1 MEDIGGRQQRNHTR
15 RYSEQDIITRSARA
29 SLPATQRHKP
39 AVSYPIYSPSTQQKG
54 FASSAPFLPWGLP
67 DKMDAPRLM
76 QRTSSRSSVASSVT
90 SRSSFES
97 RFRSPLSNTSSIDY
111 SSSRTSEDSSYSV
124 PTKGQ
129 FLTTDAPLLVK
140 KTSIEAFAKRYGAGG
155 EGRQQHSTLP
165 KMGYG
170 PARQRA
176 PRKITM
182 RIPGEGFKKLPREIL
197 QVILVELKEIH
208 LGPGSTSCSTCWMR
222 DLISLGLVC
231 TKWWGA
237 VRAALYEDIQLV
249 GCDSLVH
256 TKKKFKVKYGTR
268 LTLLRRTLRSRPG
281 LGSYVKSLKIPAI
294 PDVAKTPK
302 EREEYLDLVAS
313 LVMACPNL
321 EKLPGFYQPY
331 NHEFSRLV
339 HALSTRKKL
348 TEHVWIINASPFQRQ
363 HRYEVSQDSDY
374 FVPVLAPSP
383 LLPEQCHSFL
393 AYNNNW
399 SNLQTLFLHC
409 NPGGTID
416 SGLFPNLLWSLPSL
430 ENLYISSFPATSF
443 NDTTLL
449 SLPSLKTLR
458 LDNLP
463 GITATGLSNYASPR
477 RTDSLTSL
485 SLISVPL
492 LSLPVLARLFAHLK
506 SLTRFTISQSP
517 SLSLPR
523 GTEIFLHPY
532 LASNTLQHLHWEF
545 TNPDDDRATNIMA
558 KAILFG
564 GFPALKTIR
573 APTDHHGAL
582 QKLCRPRRQIE
593 LPSDRYRN
601 QSLPFQPSMPHHSK
615 SASVL
620 ASKSASA
627 IPSPTKST
635 FSTGHGYSNS
645 ISSNAVKSDTRSA
658 FSLNLDD
665 KSSKSEDSGDREKGM
680 SLSTARK
687 LAQNRLEAAS
697 AHPKYHIIV
706 WDENGEF
713 VERFAVGAFI
723 GTIESKINYSLK
735 PDIEGSDEA
744 VVGVEGKFGLLGND
758 EEVTRDGC
766 TGRWNESAGMQ
777 VKGSAKGRDTWR
789 HTERGRWRELTLD
802 TFF

>member
-1 MEDIGGRQQRNHTR
+1 MEGIGGRQQRVDTR

-29 SLPATQRHKP
+29 SLPASQKHKS
-39 AVSYPIYSPSTQQKG
+39 AVSYPIYSPSSQQRG
-54 FASSAPFLPWGLP
+54 FAAGPPFLPWGPL
-67 DKMDAPRLM
+67 DKMDTPRSI
-76 QRTSSRSSVASSVT
+76 QRTSSISTVASSVT

-111 SSSRTSEDSSYSV
+111 SSSRTSEDFSHSI

-129 FLTTDAPLLVK
+129 FLTTDVPVLIR
-140 KTSIEAFAKRYGAGG
+140 KTSIETIAKRYGAGR

-165 KMGYG
+165 KMGSG

-176 PRKITM
+176 PKKIIM

-197 QVILVELKEIH
+197 QVILAELKKIH

-222 DLISLGLVC
+222 DLVNLGMVC

-237 VRAALYEDIQLV
+237 VRAVLYEDIQLV

-281 LGSYVKSLKIPAI
+281 LASYVRTLKVPAI
-294 PDVAKTPK
+294 PDAAKTSK

-339 HALSTRKKL
+339 YALSTRKKL
-348 TEHVWIINASPFQRQ
+348 AEHVWIINASPFQRQ
-363 HRYEVSQDSDY
+363 HRYEIAQDSDY

-393 AYNNNW
+393 EYHNHW

-416 SGLFPNLLWSLPSL
+416 SALFSNLLWSLPNL
-430 ENLYISSFPATSF
+430 ENLHISSFPATSF

-449 SLPSLKTLR
+449 SLPSLKALR

-463 GITATGLSNYASPR
+463 GITATGISNYASPR
-477 RTDSLTSL
+477 RTDSMTSL
-485 SLISVPL
+485 SLISIPL

-506 SLTRFTISQSP
+506 SLTRFTISQGP
-517 SLSLPR
+517 SLSLPS
-523 GTEIFLHPY
+523 GTDIYLHPY
-532 LASNTLQHLHWEF
+532 LASSTLQHLHWEF
-545 TNPDDDRATNIMA
+545 TNLDDDKATNIMA

-573 APTDHHGAL
+573 APTDHDGTL
-582 QKLCRPRRQIE
+582 QNLCRPRRQIE

-601 QSLPFQPSMPHHSK
+601 QGIPFQPTIAHYSK

-620 ASKSASA
+620 ASKSLSA

-635 FSTGHGYSNS
+635 FSMGHGYSNS
-645 ISSNAVKSDTRSA
+645 VSSNAIKSDTRSA
-658 FSLNLDD
+658 FSLNLDN
-665 KSSKSEDSGDREKGM
+665 KSSRSEDSGDQEKGM

-687 LAQNRLEAAS
+687 MAQNRLEAAS
-697 AHPKYHIIV
+697 AHPKYHIII
-706 WDENGEF
+706 WDENGKF
-713 VERFAVGAFI
+713 LERFAVGAFI

-744 VVGVEGKFGLLGND
+744 VVGIEGKFGLLGNG
-758 EEVTRDGC
+758 EVVARDGC
-766 TGRWNESAGMQ
+766 TGRWNENVGTQ
-777 VKGSAKGRDTWR
+777 VKGSAKGRDTWW